1 MSPVAIFWPM
11 VAHVG
16 LVCAIYVLLG
26 YRRRIAVRSGAVRP
40 NHFKTRTEE
49 PQASATAAAN
59 LLNQFELPVLFH
71 VVCLALF
78 ATNGVSFAAV
88 TLAWLFVIAR
98 YVHAVVHV
106 TSNDLRYRSPL
117 FAAGFLILVILWIW
131 FALHLLGAV

>member
-1 MSPVAIFWPM
+1 MNPVAIFWPM
-11 VAHVG
+11 LAHVG
-16 LVCAIYVLLG
+16 LVCLIYVLLA
-26 YRRRIAVRSGAVRP
+26 YRRRIALISGTVRP

-49 PQASATAAAN
+49 PAVSAAVAAN

-78 ATNGVSFAAV
+78 ATNGVSYIAV

-98 YVHAVVHV
+98 YLHALVHV

-117 FAAGFLILVILWIW
+117 FAAGFLILVILWGW